1 MRYQINGV
9 YGEIDS
15 LPGCSQVAVSHAVF
29 TPLGE
34 RNNGKGT
41 EANKQRL
48 AIMKESLGY
57 DYALCTVNAANEWER
72 RVLMKNNWKCLSSFK
87 SSKTEH
93 TVEVWGCQ
101 L

>member
-1 MRYQINGV
+1 MRYQIDGV

-15 LPGCSQVAVSHAVF
+15 LPGCTQVAVSHAVYV
-29 TPLGE
+29 PLGQ
-34 RNNGKGT
+34 RGQGKAT
-41 EANKQRL
+41 VANEARL
-48 AIMKESLGY
+48 KKLKDELGY
-57 DYALCTVNAANEWER
+57 DYVLCTVNAANEWER
-72 RVLMKNNWKCLSSFK
+72 KVLMKNNWKCLSSFK